1 MNNTNNNLD
10 LKGLTEQVEKLE
22 QSFKSVR
29 TSVDEAGSS
38 LDSFMKELSEKQA
51 KIGADLVTKAS
62 KSVESA
68 AKSGEKS
75 IADSIKGFANT
86 LLTAA
91 QRLVPLQT
99 LGFISIQKKLGK

>member
-22 QSFKSVR
+22 QSFKSIR
-29 TSVDEAGSS
+29 TSVDNVGSS

-51 KIGADLVTKAS
+51 KLGTDLISKTS

-75 IADSIKGFANT
+75 ITDSIKGFANT

-99 LGFISIQKKLGK
+99 LGFIEIREKLGK

>member
-1 MNNTNNNLD
+1 MTNSNNNLD

-22 QSFKSVR
+22 QSFKSVK
-29 TSVDEAGSS
+29 TSVDDAGSS

-51 KIGADLVTKAS
+51 KLGTDLVSKAS

-68 AKSGEKS
+68 AKSGKKS
-75 IADSIKGFANT
+75 ITDSIKGFANT

-99 LGFISIQKKLGK
+99 LGFIKISDKLGK